1 MEAGNLFKAKKSKFT
16 KGCTRGQLALVRA
29 AGPHKRDYL
38 TPFLVVMAV
47 WYCHVARPA
56 VEDGTDAAHAVLA
69 VMLEPSMRKAMLS
82 TVVYNR
88 LLQYTPYICHA
99 IRHQDMSS
107 IPVINVTLTRPTTI
121 CHRHMSSVCVISMC
135 HQHISSIPSSP
146 YVICVC
152 HQCHPLALNKLMSSV
167 YVISIGHQ
175 YMCPPIHAM
184 HACSQMKSRF
194 QRWGNNKAMLACI
207 DPLHQWVRKGNKDT
221 RLECVRNL
229 TLEPFVLDVAPENEP
244 LTATELI
251 AECHTLVVE
260 FFLAFASG
268 KVNDGEINTRT
279 KKPLTGRQ
287 KPYGSKVGQ
296 TSAAFK
302 SVSPSWL
309 AITGA
314 SLYPFLVAEKEEWED
329 VKEKTIAYPVTSF
342 WPGFILRRFVHYNQT
357 FWEKLPSVFK
367 SYEAAGGKYYPD
379 SDEAE
384 EDVGDG
390 ELMEGDAGCDN
401 VF

>member
-1 MEAGNLFKAKKSKFT
+1 MS
-16 KGCTRGQLALVRA
+16 
-29 AGPHKRDYL
+29 
-38 TPFLVVMAV
+38 PFSAQQTYVI
-47 WYCHVARPA
+47 
-56 VEDGTDAAHAVLA
+56 
-69 VMLEPSMRKAMLS
+69 S
-82 TVVYNR
+82 
-88 LLQYTPYICHA
+88 ICH
-99 IRHQDMSS
+99 QYVSS
-107 IPVINVTLTRPTTI
+107 
-121 CHRHMSSVCVISMC
+121 
-135 HQHISSIPSSP
+135 
-146 YVICVC
+146 
-152 HQCHPLALNKLMSSV
+152 A

-175 YMCPPIHAM
+175 YMCPPIHAT
-184 HACSQMKSRF
+184 HACSQMKSRI

-229 TLEPFVLDVAPENEP
+229 TLEPFVMDVAPENEP

-251 AECHTLVVE
+251 AECHMLVVE

-268 KVNDGEINTRT
+268 KVKDGEINTRT
-279 KKPLTGRQ
+279 KKPLTHRQ

-296 TSAAFK
+296 TSADFK
-302 SVSPSWL
+302 NVSPSWL

-314 SLYPFLVAEKEEWED
+314 SLYPFLVAEKEEWGD
-329 VKEKTIAYPVTSF
+329 VMEKTIAYPVTSF

-357 FWEKLPSVFK
+357 FWNKLPSVFK
-367 SYEAAGGKYYPD
+367 SYEAAGGNYYPD